1 MIIILPFVLIASC
14 SQKKNYDTE
23 GPFIVVTSSP
33 GGEEEYR
40 EFFPRNFSV
49 YDNGQLVLHTEPTDN
64 IKVGNNAPIYE
75 TELNKEEVEKIKKL
89 IGENNFWRFR
99 EDLSDDNS
107 LDASYIYITV
117 NLTDESKT
125 VGGLNPNFPNF
136 LELADYV
143 FDLVSDK
150 DYRLWYKEI
159 TDHIHKIN
167 P

>member
-1 MIIILPFVLIASC
+1 
-14 SQKKNYDTE
+14 
-23 GPFIVVTSSP
+23 GPFIVVTTSP

-64 IKVGNNAPIYE
+64 IKVGKNAPKYE
-75 TELNKEEVEKIKKL
+75 TELNKNEIEKIKQL
-89 IGENNFWRFR
+89 IDENNFWRFR

-107 LDASYIYITV
+107 LDGSSIYITV
-117 NLTDESKT
+117 NLTDDSKT
-125 VGGLNPNFPNF
+125 VGGLNTNYSRF
-136 LELADYV
+136 LEIADYV

-150 DYRLWYKEI
+150 DYRVWYEQI

-167 P
+167 PYLYLRSFILSSFWLRIQNI